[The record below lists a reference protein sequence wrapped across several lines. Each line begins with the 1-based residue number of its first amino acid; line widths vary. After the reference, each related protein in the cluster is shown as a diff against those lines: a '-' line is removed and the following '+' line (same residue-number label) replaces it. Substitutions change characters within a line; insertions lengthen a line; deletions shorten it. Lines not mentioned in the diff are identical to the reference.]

1 MTLPKFFPDPQRTQK
16 LIDDLLDRVRNLDP
30 AAKKR
35 LAQLLEEEADLPMLD
50 KVERRY
56 REKVQDSLGKMTDR
70 GSAIELGNALRAHFV
85 KNLNL
90 QRCYL
95 HEEVRKVLQ
104 EAITEEDSS
113 LHTRGENA

>member
-16 LIDDLLDRVRNLDP
+16 LIMDLLERVRNLDP
-30 AAKKR
+30 AAKER
-35 LAQLLEEEADLPMLD
+35 LVQLLDEEADLPMLD

-56 REKVQDSLGKMTDR
+56 RQKVQGSLSKMTDR
-70 GSAIELGNALRAHFV
+70 SSAIELGNALRAHFV

-95 HEEVRKVLQ
+95 HEEVRKVLHD
-104 EAITEEDSS
+104 ALTENDTS
-113 LHTRGENA
+113 LRSPGKQ